1 MLWYPSFF
9 KESCLNCAVS
19 TTCQSCLI
27 NPEAKVDDIAK
38 SATTKKKNDGN
49 QGGDNQ
55 AENIAAGKVDEG
67 NTDNESDKSHAD
79 ESANEC
85 LNIGDTVW
93 GKHGRVLHPV
103 VVAALEDVPKIIC
116 QHLARNLQEKR
127 IVKWWSENFSPLVEK
142 SVEPLAPQN
151 QDDEFKTNRSRL
163 ISRLYHQALAKT
175 IIEDWLSGTYID
187 MILHWNIPLVF

>member
-1 MLWYPSFF
+1 M
-9 KESCLNCAVS
+9 
-19 TTCQSCLI
+19 
-27 NPEAKVDDIAK
+27 
-38 SATTKKKNDGN
+38 
-49 QGGDNQ
+49 
-55 AENIAAGKVDEG
+55 DEG
-67 NTDNESDKSHAD
+67 NTDNESDKSHTD

-175 IIEDWLSGTYID
+175 IIED
-187 MILHWNIPLVF
+187 